1 MEQHFS
7 DVFRT
12 DYMPHGHCY
21 LWKPEILWL
30 NVFSDAAIAA
40 AYFTIPLVLYLFVR
54 QRQDIRFGWMLYL
67 FAAFILCCGI
77 THLFGIYT
85 VWQGAYGYHGIAKLI
100 TAVVSMTTAYVLIK
114 KLPDLVAIPSVT
126 EYAKHKELVYQAE
139 LDRLELIREQE
150 RLATVRLAVEGSPFG
165 MLVTDAQGHIR
176 MVNTALTRMFDYQE
190 EELLDQH
197 VNTLLPAEQRGH
209 HRKLVEE
216 ISVGIRSSG
225 LMTSRV
231 VYGVGKTGT
240 KIPVEVTLYRSELD
254 GEVRVFATV
263 VDISERLSYQAK
275 LVEAND
281 RFERVISG
289 SRDAPWEWYP
299 TSNSN
304 WFSPRF
310 LALLGWPANVPPHI
324 DTWKEHIHPDYLD
337 KVMEHLKEHVERGTK
352 YDINYLGRAADGSYH
367 WFNTRG
373 DSQRDEQG
381 NVVVMSGMV
390 SDVQEEKELEAELMH
405 KSAFLE
411 SVFTGASCGLLV
423 VDWRDDEEVWVS
435 AINHR
440 FAAML
445 GLENSELEPQSLTML
460 SRRDQSGVIGRL
472 QDFLQGNARE
482 DNTSGSSGLVHA
494 VQGRWFQIDVHPIC
508 DVHGDWFRVIVS
520 SSDVTELKYAEQR
533 LESTLKEKVSL
544 LNEVHHRVK
553 NNLQIVSSLMDIQ
566 SRQVKKEQQAALSD
580 LKNRIRAMALI
591 HELLYQNDS
600 VASINLQSYVHRL
613 VNLIGDTLSPL
624 SREQLNLNLTD
635 GGEPLNI
642 NINQMVPLGLLICEA
657 VTNAFK
663 YAFKDRE
670 GTLTVKMARE
680 DELLQ
685 LEVCDDGPGFDQTL
699 FENASLSSQLG
710 FSLMKTF
717 AKQAGFSL
725 QVDGHAGTCV
735 RLSEL
740 SAE

>member
-1 MEQHFS
+1 MEQQVTDF
-7 DVFRT
+7 FRT

-21 LWKPEILWL
+21 LWKPDILWL
-30 NVFSDAAIAA
+30 NVISDAAIAA
-40 AYFTIPLVLYLFVR
+40 AYFTIPFVLYLFVR

-85 VWQGAYGYHGIAKLI
+85 VWQGAYGYHGIAKAV
-100 TAVVSMTTAYVLIK
+100 TAIVSLSTAYVLIK
-114 KLPDLVAIPSVT
+114 ILPDLISIPSLS
-126 EYAKHKELVYQAE
+126 EYAKHKDLVYRAE

-165 MLVTDAQGHIR
+165 MLVTDALGHIR
-176 MVNTALTRMFDYQE
+176 MVNTALTRMFDYDEQD
-190 EELLDQH
+190 LLNEH
-197 VNTLLPAEQRGH
+197 VNTLLPPEQRSH

-231 VYGVGKTGT
+231 VYGLGKTGK

-299 TSNSN
+299 ADNSN

-310 LALLGWPANVPPHI
+310 LELLGWPANAPAHI

-337 KVMEHLKEHVERGTK
+337 KVMTHLREHVELGNK
-352 YDINYLGRAADGSYH
+352 YDINYLGRAADGTYH

-381 NVVVMSGMV
+381 NLIVMSGMV
-390 SDVQEEKELEAELMH
+390 SDVQDEKELEAALMH
-405 KSAFLE
+405 KTAFLE
-411 SVFTGASCGLLV
+411 SVFTGASSGLLV
-423 VDWRDDEEVWVS
+423 LDWREDDEVWVS

-445 GLENSELEPQSLTML
+445 GLDASQLEQQPLSLL
-460 SRRDQSGVIGRL
+460 EKLDRSGVLCRL
-472 QDFLQGNARE
+472 RDYLSGNVRE
-482 DNTSGSSGLVHA
+482 DGESGTFGLVHA
-494 VQGRWFQIDVHPIC
+494 VEGRWFQIDVHPIS
-508 DVHGDWFRVIVS
+508 DVLGDWFRVVVS

-533 LESTLKEKVSL
+533 LESALKEKVSL

-566 SRQVKKEQQAALSD
+566 SRQVKKEEQAALSD

-600 VASINLQSYVHRL
+600 LASINLQSYVNRL
-613 VNLIGDTLSPL
+613 VNLIGDTLSKS
-624 SREQLNLNLTD
+624 SREQLNLNLID
-635 GGEPLNI
+635 EGKPLNI

-663 YAFKDRE
+663 YAFHDRQ
-670 GTLTVKMARE
+670 GTLTVRMERRNG
-680 DELLQ
+680 LLQ
-685 LEVCDDGPGFDQTL
+685 LEVCDDGPGFDNAL

-710 FSLMKTF
+710 FTLMKTF
-717 AKQAGFSL
+717 AKQAGFSI
-725 QVDGHAGTCV
+725 QVDGQKGTCV
-735 RLSEL
+735 KLSEL
-740 SAE
+740 AIE